1 MCLISSI
8 PEQKSQLSGE
18 EQEKKITTYEEAMS
32 KIKDATG
39 VSDIQVGFYMNCYL
53 LENLICCRS
62 FDKKKKTCSSAT
74 IKT

>member
-1 MCLISSI
+1 MKLRKISDTKICFISSI

-39 VSDIQVGFYMNCYL
+39 VSDIQVRIFYKLPFIRKLYL
-53 LENLICCRS
+53 LPL
-62 FDKKKKTCSSAT
+62 F
-74 IKT
+74 